1 MFCFSFLFLYL
12 LYLMLSYSFS
22 LLSILN
28 SPSFS
33 FSQNATQSTSSF
45 SILLLSSFVCI
56 LLHTFLVHDTIF
68 LLRSFLPLRGAWS
81 TTMHAIFFS
90 LSFFLFLSSHCGE
103 DCRAIS
109 VGSDVT
115 WKMHCPR
122 ALDRIICIRGVC
134 ISTAAYTGTVYIR

>member
-12 LYLMLSYSFS
+12 LYLILS
-22 LLSILN
+22 LLSNSILL
-28 SPSFS
+28 SFLFRKMQYSPLLHSQSCSYLLSSVSFFTLSLFMTPSFS
-33 FSQNATQSTSSF
+33 SAPFF
-45 SILLLSSFVCI
+45 LCEVC
-56 LLHTFLVHDTIF
+56 TEYSDTCD
-68 LLRSFLPLRGAWS
+68 
-81 TTMHAIFFS
+81 FFS
-90 LSFFLFLSSHCGE
+90 LSFFLFLSSYCGE

-134 ISTAAYTGTVYIR
+134 ISTAAYMGTVYIR